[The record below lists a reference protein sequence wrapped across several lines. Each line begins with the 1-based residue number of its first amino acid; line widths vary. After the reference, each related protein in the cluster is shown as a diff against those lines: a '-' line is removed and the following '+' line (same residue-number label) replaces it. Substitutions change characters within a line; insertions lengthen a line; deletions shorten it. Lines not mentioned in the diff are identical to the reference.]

1 MRISTRLSIGALLMI
16 ASAPAVAQPFYE
28 GKTISLMVGLAP
40 GGGYDLY
47 ARYLARHFAKHI
59 PGNPRVIVENK
70 PGAATATATT
80 FIYNSAPK
88 DGTVLGMSLDI
99 LPLYQT
105 LFPERVNFDMSKVH
119 WIGNMATLN
128 SVIAVSDR
136 SPVKTVADMSK
147 ATAAL
152 GSNGILSQ
160 TYIVPAL
167 LNAFHG
173 AKFKIVLGFQGTAQ
187 MDLAIERGEIDGRGG
202 QWTSFAVGRADW
214 VKQGKIMPLLQIG
227 TEDDPQLKGAPQL
240 SSLAT
245 NDQQR
250 AIYRILSAMP
260 RLSRAFWV
268 APGVPADRIEILRTA
283 FEKAMKDPELLAD
296 TAKANVEITPTT
308 HSDVQQTVAEL
319 ASTPS
324 QYLDVLRDILRE
336 PTGKSGKK

>member
-1 MRISTRLSIGALLMI
+1 MRVLLIGALL
-16 ASAPAVAQPFYE
+16 AATGPAAAQSFYE

-47 ARYLARHFAKHI
+47 ARYLARHFAKYV

-70 PGAATATATT
+70 PGAATAAATT

-105 LFPERVNFDMSKVH
+105 LFPERVNFDMAKVQ

-136 SPVKTVADMSK
+136 SPVKSVVDMTS
-147 ATAAL
+147 ASAAL
-152 GSNGILSQ
+152 GSNGVLSQ
-160 TYIVPAL
+160 TYIVPVL

-173 AKFKIVLGFQGTAQ
+173 AKFKIVLGYQGTAQ

-202 QWTSFAVGRADW
+202 QWTSFSAGRADW
-214 VKQGKIMPLLQIG
+214 VKQGKIMPLIQIG
-227 TEDDPQLKGAPQL
+227 TEDDPELKGAPQL

-250 AIYRILSAMP
+250 AIYAILSAMP

-268 APGVPADRIEILRTA
+268 APEVPADRVEILRTA
-283 FEKAMKDPELLAD
+283 FAAAMKDPELHSDA
-296 TAKANVEITPTT
+296 AKAGIEISPTT
-308 HSDVQQTVAEL
+308 HGNVQSTVAEL
-319 ASTPS
+319 AATPS
-324 QYLDVLRDILRE
+324 QHLDVLRNILRE
-336 PTGKSGKK
+336 PTGKK

>member
-1 MRISTRLSIGALLMI
+1 MRISARLSIVALLAV
-16 ASAPAVAQPFYE
+16 ASGPAAAQPFYE

-105 LFPERVNFDMSKVH
+105 LFPERLNFDMSKVQ

-136 SPVKTVADMSK
+136 SPVKTVADMTK

-152 GSNGILSQ
+152 GSNGVLSQ

-214 VKQGKIMPLLQIG
+214 VKQGKIMPLIQIG

-250 AIYRILSAMP
+250 AIYAILSAMP

-268 APGVPADRIEILRTA
+268 APGVPADRVEILRKA
-283 FEKAMKDPELLAD
+283 FDNAMKDPALLAD
-296 TAKANVEITPTT
+296 TAKANIEITPTT
-308 HSDVQQTVAEL
+308 HSDVQKTVAEL
-319 ASTPS
+319 AATPS
-324 QYLDVLRDILRE
+324 QHLDVLRNILRE
-336 PTGKSGKK
+336 PTGNTGKK

>member
-1 MRISTRLSIGALLMI
+1 MRPSNAIAVIAATAAGVISTGAPT
-16 ASAPAVAQPFYE
+16 AAQPFYE
-28 GKTISLMVGLAP
+28 GKTVTLMVGLAP
-40 GGGYDLY
+40 GGGYDVY
-47 ARYLARHFAKHI
+47 ARFLARHYGKHI

-80 FIYNSAPK
+80 HVYRIASK

-105 LFPERVNFDMSKVH
+105 LFPDRVNFDMSKVQ

-136 SPVKTVADMSK
+136 SPVKTVADMTK
-147 ATAAL
+147 ASAAL
-152 GSNGILSQ
+152 GSNGVLSQ

-167 LNAFHG
+167 LNSFHG
-173 AKFKIVLGFQGTAQ
+173 ARFKIVLGFQGTAQ

-214 VKQGKIMPLLQIG
+214 VKQGKIMPLIQIG

-240 SSLAT
+240 TSLAT

-250 AIYRILSAMP
+250 AVYRILSAMP

-268 APGVPADRIEILRTA
+268 APEVPADRVEMLRNA
-283 FEKAMKDPELLAD
+283 FDAAVKDPELLAEA
-296 TAKANVEITPTT
+296 AKANLELTPT
-308 HSDVQQTVAEL
+308 SFKQVQETVAEL
-319 ASTPS
+319 AGTPQ
-324 QYLDVLRDILRE
+324 QYLQIVRDIL
-336 PTGKSGKK
+336 KDHK